1 MGSFKKEKS
10 REKDKKKN
18 SGFYTKD
25 ERIEETR
32 AIISKLTE
40 MKLTLAHP
48 PIKQLFILMQDFI
61 DNAIRHDVNIPFPAI
76 NKRIVGVLSI
86 SRNERIWVKME
97 HEDF

>member
-1 MGSFKKEKS
+1 MGRFKKEKS
-10 REKDKKKN
+10 REKDEKKN
-18 SGFYTKD
+18 IGFYTKD

-32 AIISKLTE
+32 AIIAKLTE
-40 MKLTLAHP
+40 MKLTLTHP

-61 DNAIRHDVNIPFPAI
+61 DNENRHEVNIPFPTI

-97 HEDF
+97 HEEF